1 MVVANILA
9 VALDALAETQPART
23 EAGGRIAMSGIPAGQ
38 EGELLERYAAWFDE
52 LRVARQD
59 DWIRIEGRR
68 R

>member
-1 MVVANILA
+1 
-9 VALDALAETQPART
+9 
-23 EAGGRIAMSGIPAGQ
+23 MSGILAGQ